1 MSEKVG
7 KSHIHKLL
15 LKNQYLTVL
24 GPVILMHLAILSITV
39 APSLEF
45 EVPLKKSNRTIR
57 LDQFS
62 LRKEDVKPLVF
73 TTKPG
78 RMGQKI
84 QNGENSNR
92 KNHPLD
98 LSSLQIGNF
107 GNLANQN
114 KNESKKENNGTLTD
128 RVSEIK
134 ASDLKVDDRQNSVT
148 LLERSAARELL
159 LRHRKRLRTPE
170 VQMDQEGKL
179 DRINNQIGSSMPGR
193 LSDFNFSIVPN
204 SKLSKEELNS
214 VEKKFYAFHVRL
226 SEKYSST
233 ISSQI
238 LRGMQVR
245 PQLKNSLMQ
254 KHVLQ
259 AKIVYDKNGE
269 IVLTKILK
277 SSDYSDV
284 HATFEDILANFGLP
298 NVPKELLD
306 DEEQFTVYFTLVVN

>member
-1 MSEKVG
+1 MSEKVE
-7 KSHIHKLL
+7 KFNIHKLL

-24 GPVILMHLAILSITV
+24 GPVVFFHLLILSITV
-39 APSLEF
+39 APEIKF
-45 EVPLKKSNRTIR
+45 EIPLKNSDRTIR

-73 TTKPG
+73 STKPG
-78 RMGQKI
+78 PKATGGQK
-84 QNGENSNR
+84 
-92 KNHPLD
+92 LD
-98 LSSLQIGNF
+98 LSNLQIGNF

-114 KNESKKENNGTLTD
+114 VETKKENSTISD

-134 ASDLKVDDRQNSVT
+134 ASDLKVGDDQNSVT

-214 VEKKFYAFHVRL
+214 IEKKFYAFHVRL
-226 SEKYSST
+226 SEKYSGT

-245 PQLKNSLMQ
+245 PQLKHSLME

-269 IVLTKILK
+269 IVLTKILR
-277 SSDYSDV
+277 SSDYKDV
-284 HATFEDILANFGLP
+284 HLTFEDILANFGLP

-306 DEEQFTVYFTLVVN
+306 DDEQFTVYFTLAIN

>member
-1 MSEKVG
+1 M
-7 KSHIHKLL
+7 
-15 LKNQYLTVL
+15 VL
-24 GPVILMHLAILSITV
+24 APVIFMHLAILSIST

-45 EVPLKKSNRTIR
+45 EVPLKKADRTIR

-62 LRKEDVKPLVF
+62 LKKEDIKPLVF
-73 TTKPG
+73 STNPSGAAK
-78 RMGQKI
+78 KSK
-84 QNGENSNR
+84 NSS
-92 KNHPLD
+92 LD

-107 GNLANQN
+107 GNLSNPKIEN
-114 KNESKKENNGTLTD
+114 KNNSNTLID
-128 RVSEIK
+128 KVSEIK
-134 ASDLKVDDRQNSVT
+134 ASDLKIDNNQNAIT
-148 LLERSAARELL
+148 LLQRSAARELL
-159 LRHRKRLRTPE
+159 IRHRKRLRTPE

-179 DRINNQIGSSMPGR
+179 DRINDQLGSSMPGR

-214 VEKKFYAFHVRL
+214 IEKKFYAFHVRL

-254 KHVLQ
+254 KHTLQ

-269 IVLTKILK
+269 VVLTKILR
-277 SSDYSDV
+277 STDYLDV

-306 DEEQFTVYFTLVVN
+306 EDEQFTVYFTLAIN